1 MQYNIFQNDFYDDA
15 PGVSWAYRLTLILGD
30 PGEQVVVLGK
40 CVAEVNLPEAELKT
54 YTIFHGG
61 VSFDLPVRYKN
72 ASSFN
77 VRFNDNRKLT
87 AYKTILSLFRRSY
100 DNRESY
106 ADGQRNLKIY
116 KYADQSKNLRIVL
129 DILDPSDINLRDT
142 KPTGTEQTL
151 TGLTT
156 NEMRI
161 VATYTFE
168 DCYFEDIEDVELNY
182 SSEELVEWGVTVE
195 FQSVE
200 VEYPRQRKLVIED
213 YTDVTEIPSTNYGI
227 DEPAF
232 DVDLSRQQEGY
243 GKFKDGGFGGTG
255 EGGEGAGGDGTGT
268 GLGGTSM
275 YGIGNSKIAISE
287 RSSNDGISGGTS
299 DEMFQNVIH
308 EGNGNPG
315 DEEGDTAT
323 ELKNGTGTGKY
334 DVDSSDYRMAKESIE
349 GFDELPPEEQREIV
363 KNMKKSD
370 VGKIDD
376 KADSVR
382 ENLENRGLEAK
393 EVQAKMRS
401 MGYTQETIER
411 SYETKAKEQ
420 LEFEGI
426 EATSEN
432 IKLRARLEMSGFERG
447 LRFADPLKRKFKSDK

>member
-15 PGVSWAYRLTLILGD
+15 PGIPWAYRLTLILGD

-40 CVAEVNLPEAELKT
+40 CIAEVDLPEAELKT

-61 VSFDLPVRYKN
+61 VSFEIPVRYKN
-72 ASSFN
+72 ASSFS
-77 VRFNDNRKLT
+77 VRFNDDRKLT
-87 AYKTILSLFRRSY
+87 AYKHILALFRRSY

-106 ADGQRNLKIY
+106 ADGQRNLKLY
-116 KYADQSKNLRIVL
+116 KYSDMSRNLKIVL

-142 KPTGTEQTL
+142 NVKD
-151 TGLTT
+151 TGLST
-156 NEMRI
+156 NEMR
-161 VATYTFE
+161 VVSTYTFD
-168 DCYFEDIEDVELNY
+168 DCYFEGIEDIDFNY
-182 SSEELVEWGVTVE
+182 SSEDLVEWNATVQ
-195 FQSVE
+195 FQSAE
-200 VEYPRQRKLVIED
+200 VEYPRQKKLVIED
-213 YTDVTEIPSTNYGI
+213 YPSVTEISTTNYGI
-227 DEPAF
+227 DEPKF
-232 DVDLSRQQEGY
+232 EVDLSRQQEGY

-275 YGIGNSKIAISE
+275 YGIGNSKSAISE

-299 DEMFQNVIH
+299 DEMFKSVIH
-308 EGNGNPG
+308 EGQGNPG
-315 DEEGDTAT
+315 DEEWDTD
-323 ELKNGTGTGKY
+323 LKKGTGTGKY
-334 DVDSSDYRMAKESIE
+334 DIDSADYREAVATIE
-349 GFDELPPEEQREIV
+349 GFDTLPREEQDEII

-370 VGKIDD
+370 VGNIDD

-382 ENLENRGLEAK
+382 SSLESQGMEAK
-393 EVQAKMRS
+393 QILAKMKS

-420 LEFEGI
+420 LESEGV

-432 IKLRARLEMSGFERG
+432 IKLRARLEMAGFERG
-447 LRFADPLKRKFKSDK
+447 QRFADPLKKKFKSDK